1 MPKHNPSLRTK
12 LSLTFSL
19 YLNNQELLMT
29 VLTLKQANL
38 IINTAVHVAR
48 ELNLAPLTVVV
59 LDVAGHVK
67 ALQRED
73 GASMIRQQIATAKA
87 WGAVNMG
94 VSSRSLAAVA
104 LQRPDFMNAL
114 IDVADGKI
122 MPVPGGV
129 LIRDADNNLIGAVG
143 ISGDVSDQDERCAI
157 AGIEAVGFFAGV

>member
-1 MPKHNPSLRTK
+1 
-12 LSLTFSL
+12 
-19 YLNNQELLMT
+19 MT
-29 VLTLKQANL
+29 VLTLKQANFM
-38 IINTAVHVAR
+38 INTAIHVAR

-59 LDVAGHVK
+59 LDAAGHLK

-94 VSSRSLAAVA
+94 VSSRSLAGVA
-104 LQRPDFMNAL
+104 EQRPDFMNAL
-114 IDVADGKI
+114 IGVADGKI

-129 LIRDADNNLIGAVG
+129 LIRDADNNLLGAVG

-157 AGIEAVGFFAGV
+157 AGIEAVGFFASV